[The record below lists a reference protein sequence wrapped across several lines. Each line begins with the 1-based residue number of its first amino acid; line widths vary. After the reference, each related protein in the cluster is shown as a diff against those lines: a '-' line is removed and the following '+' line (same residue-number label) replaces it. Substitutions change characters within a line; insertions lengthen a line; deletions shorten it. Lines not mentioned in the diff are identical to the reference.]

1 MEECGRFEVWYHL
14 PLGGGGWLVGALMR
28 LGDLIV

>member
-14 PLGGGGWLVGALMR
+14 PLGGGGVVGWCSDEVR
-28 LGDLIV
+28 